1 MVSSANKLEL
11 VFSSMFFKIPFAN
24 LTAFSKASSIA
35 VSLVSFQLG
44 VNVLIKVDTVDGATP
59 LSALSI
65 SVTRDCK
72 SLSKDIK
79 PNSKNFL
86 CTKPNDDIGTSSPLI
101 VLYLSS

>member
-1 MVSSANKLEL
+1 
-11 VFSSMFFKIPFAN
+11 MFFKIPFAN
-24 LTAFSKASSIA
+24 LTAFLNASSIA
-35 VSLVSFQLG
+35 VSLVSFQFG

-72 SLSKDIK
+72 SLSNIIK
-79 PNSKNFL
+79 SNSKNFL
-86 CTKPNDDIGTSSPLI
+86 CTKPNDDIGISSPFI